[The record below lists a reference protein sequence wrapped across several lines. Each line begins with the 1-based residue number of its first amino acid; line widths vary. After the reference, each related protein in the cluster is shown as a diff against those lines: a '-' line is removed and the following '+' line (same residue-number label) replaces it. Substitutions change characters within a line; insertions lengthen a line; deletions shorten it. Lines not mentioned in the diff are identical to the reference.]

1 MRDINPRDIRPFTGN
16 ADIFRD
22 LSGDEYAVLRD
33 SIAEHGIITPLVV
46 TQDNVLIA
54 GHQRLRVA
62 QELGLDTVPCVVR
75 QVANDTELELLLIE
89 DNVRRRHLSPY
100 EFAKAVKRAYEL
112 NGIRHGG
119 DRQESDS
126 NSCLQDIADSFG
138 VSKFKVKEARTLA
151 ELIPSFGELLD
162 AKRITREV
170 ATHLAQLPH
179 DAQVALYDD
188 WDAGWKH
195 AHADALKKL
204 KDEYKDTMKALT
216 KKQKEAEE
224 CAKRYEAEL
233 ADAKRALEE
242 AEESE
247 PDHGDEVRAQI
258 EAEYESQ
265 IEKLN
270 ELAELQTKLRNVL
283 KNKPTTPTVKAKS
296 LGMAAGEWRTEPAP
310 RDGTLILSVW
320 EGEDENEYEAV
331 LWDTESE
338 CWSTGGDSEPIAWA
352 PIFVPR
358 EN

>member
-1 MRDINPRDIRPFTGN
+1 MRDIHPHDIRPFTGN

-22 LSGDEYAVLRD
+22 LSGDEYATLRD
-33 SIAEHGIITPLVV
+33 SIAEYGIITPLVV

-75 QVANDTELELLLIE
+75 QVASDTELELLLIE

-112 NGIRHGG
+112 NGIRAGKPTNG
-119 DRQESDS
+119 
-126 NSCLQDIADSFG
+126 NSLKLNELADSYG
-138 VSKFKVKEARTLA
+138 VSESEVRRARTLA

-162 AKRITREV
+162 AKRITKEV

-204 KDEYKDTMKALT
+204 KDEYKDTMKSLT

-233 ADAKRALEE
+233 ADAKRALED

-247 PDHGDEVRAQI
+247 PDDGDEVRAQI
-258 EAEYESQ
+258 EAEYEAQ

-270 ELAELQTKLRNVL
+270 DELAELQTKLRNVL
-283 KNKPTTPTVKAKS
+283 KDKPPTATVKAKS
-296 LGMAAGEWRTEPAP
+296 LGMAAGEWRTELAP

-320 EGEDENEYEAV
+320 EGEGEDEYEAV
-331 LWDTESE
+331 RWEGESE

-352 PIFVPR
+352 PIYKPR
-358 EN
+358 ED